1 MERVMERVMN
11 DSGNANNS
19 GSGYK
24 EERER
29 EREIDVVEGGK
40 EGREEMRRDGI
51 WDMGYGIWD
60 IGFEVQWG
68 VRDWNEGW
76 EGKM

>member
-1 MERVMERVMN
+1 MMERVMN

-29 EREIDVVEGGK
+29 ERERERDIDVVEGGK
-40 EGREEMRRDGI
+40 EGREGMRRDGR
-51 WDMGYGIWD
+51 GRCS
-60 IGFEVQWG
+60 E
-68 VRDWNEGW
+68 
-76 EGKM
+76 